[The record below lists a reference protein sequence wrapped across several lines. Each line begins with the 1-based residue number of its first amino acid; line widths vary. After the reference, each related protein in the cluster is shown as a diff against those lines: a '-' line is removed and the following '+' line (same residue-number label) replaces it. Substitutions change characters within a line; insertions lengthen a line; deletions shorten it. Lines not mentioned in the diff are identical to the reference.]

1 MANYKV
7 TYADGKEKIIIA
19 SEEYCKGIE
28 GASYELVK
36 PPEQTEGQIKAFHRD
51 WRNDEL
57 ARTDFI
63 VPLSDH
69 PQRDAY
75 LTYRQALRQWPE
87 TSEFPLGTRPTLGS

>member
-7 TYADGKEKIIIA
+7 TYADGKVKTIIA
-19 SEEYCKGIE
+19 SEEFCKGIE
-28 GASYELVK
+28 CASYELVK

-51 WRNDEL
+51 WRNEEL

-69 PQRDAY
+69 PQRSAY
-75 LTYRQALRQWPE
+75 MTYRTQLRDWPS
-87 TSEFPLGTRPTLGS
+87 TSDFPDTRPTLGS